1 MGNES
6 LGEKE
11 QIPTVAERGQGM
23 CGKLISDTFSFLIFE
38 LSQTF
43 LWRVKPPIQL
53 QIATSVGP
61 TFNIDLKSN
70 NRWFLDLIQKSH

>member
-23 CGKLISDTFSFLIFE
+23 CGKLISDTFFQILE

-43 LWRVKPPIQL
+43 LWRVKPPIRL

-70 NRWFLDLIQKSH
+70 NRWLLDLIQKSR